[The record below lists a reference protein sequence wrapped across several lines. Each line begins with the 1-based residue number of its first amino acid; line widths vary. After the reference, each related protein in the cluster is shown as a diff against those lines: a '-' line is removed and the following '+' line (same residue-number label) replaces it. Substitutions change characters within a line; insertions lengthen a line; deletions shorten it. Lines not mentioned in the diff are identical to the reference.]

1 MAIFLIKTK
10 INGNF
15 ETYLF
20 INKTINYLFYC
31 SLWKFHQKKS
41 FYSFENAVYAN
52 RKDHP
57 KIPPIAFQFYIKIT
71 SIFELKKTDKN
82 LKHNTTVYPRIM
94 S

>member
-1 MAIFLIKTK
+1 MEI
-10 INGNF
+10 
-15 ETYLF
+15 
-20 INKTINYLFYC
+20 
-31 SLWKFHQKKS
+31 SPKKS
-41 FYSFENAVYAN
+41 FYFFENTVSTN

-57 KIPPIAFQFYIKIT
+57 KMPPLVFQFYIKIT